1 MGKRGDDQHRYGRHY
16 TPMEVAGVLA
26 AFAVRNPT
34 DLVFDPSCGDG
45 RLLREVL
52 RLKNTPNRPA
62 RIEEVFGIDRS
73 TSAVETASREGFQ
86 AVCVDFFEI
95 EPAAVLTST
104 LRLPARFDSIIGNPP
119 YIRQEVMGSR
129 DKRRIEKCV
138 GRDMAVAPHIFWP
151 KWSGRSDIYVYFFAH
166 SARFLRPEGR
176 LVFLTAGSWLDVG
189 YGAALREFL
198 LRNFVIVAIIESGV
212 ESFFADASINTVIT
226 VLERRPASANLTEN
240 PVRFVQLNT
249 PLSEVLNLTTSGT
262 APAVEF
268 ARSIERVSSDVTYCT
283 HRIRVV
289 SQHELLKQM
298 TPPEAHDGVA
308 RQAGWNAGWGKY
320 LRAEEVFF
328 RVLAR
333 GGGSLK
339 HLSDM
344 ARVRFGVKTGANEF
358 FYVERDDEAIASD
371 SSKKPGALGPDRR
384 PQQSAKVASMKR
396 LNEVASVRR
405 GLTTGANAFFY
416 LRTPRHSAKTGRMG
430 SPDGSHP
437 HRGSPQSRKG
447 RKGGAE
453 VVEDASGQPH
463 TIESRYLSPVVFS
476 LKELP
481 GVLLD
486 QPETKRLLFNCDSSK
501 RDLRGAGALA
511 YIRAGEQAGYHLR
524 PTCAARPQW
533 YSVTRGMKPAP
544 LIFPSKVGERWVV
557 AINRARVFEDKKLY
571 GIFPRSRV
579 SALVLAALLNSTWAR
594 YYAEITCRQMTGAQA
609 IADIDVSVAE
619 AVVLPD
625 PRQLS
630 ESMKRRLESA
640 LKAIA
645 LRPVGSVFKEV
656 KRADRRRLDALVLA
670 AIGFSSRPERE
681 AVLDELYAAMVS
693 LVQGRNAKCEMRSAK

>member
-1 MGKRGDDQHRYGRHY
+1 MD
-16 TPMEVAGVLA
+16 VARFLA
-26 AFAVRNPT
+26 AFAVRNRT

-52 RLKNTPNRPA
+52 RLKGTTNRPG
-62 RIEEVFGIDRS
+62 RKEEVFGIDRS
-73 TSAVETASREGFQ
+73 TSAVEVASREGLQ
-86 AVCVDFFEI
+86 VACVDFFEI
-95 EPAAVLTST
+95 EPAAALMST
-104 LRLPARFDSIIGNPP
+104 LSLPARFDAIIGNPP
-119 YIRQEVMGSR
+119 YIRQEVMGSS
-129 DKRRIEKCV
+129 DKRRIEECV
-138 GRDMAVAPHIFWP
+138 SRDRALSPDTFWP
-151 KWSGRSDIYVYFFAH
+151 NWSGRSDIYVYFFAH
-166 SARFLRPEGR
+166 SARFLRAEGR

-198 LRNFVIVAIIESGV
+198 LRNFRIIAIIESGV

-226 VLERRPASANLTEN
+226 VLERQPAPAIRPENL
-240 PVRFVQLNT
+240 VRFVQLNT
-249 PLSEVLNLTTSGT
+249 PLSEILNRATVGRD
-262 APAVEF
+262 PAVEF
-268 ARSIERVSSDVTYCT
+268 ARSIERASSDVTSGT

-289 SQHELLKQM
+289 SQRELVKQVS
-298 TPPEAHDGVA
+298 PPESPEGVA
-308 RQAGWNAGWGKY
+308 RQTGGNAGWGKY

-328 RVLAR
+328 KVLAR
-333 GGGSLK
+333 GGGNLK
-339 HLSDM
+339 QLSDM

-358 FYVERDDEAIASD
+358 FYVERGEGMESDAS
-371 SSKKPGALGPDRR
+371 KGRRALGPARR
-384 PQQSAKVASMKR
+384 PQPSATGASMKR
-396 LNEVASVRR
+396 LNEVAFVRR

-416 LRTPRHSAKTGRMG
+416 LRTLNHSTTPAPMVSPEG
-430 SPDGSHP
+430 SNP
-437 HRGSPQSRKG
+437 HRL
-447 RKGGAE
+447 
-453 VVEDASGQPH
+453 VEDASGRAH
-463 TIESRYLSPVVFS
+463 AIESRYLTPVVFS

-481 GVLLD
+481 GILLD
-486 QPETKRLLFNCDSSK
+486 QRETKRLLFNCDTSK
-501 RDLRGAGALA
+501 SDLRGAGALA
-511 YIRAGEQAGYHLR
+511 YIRAGERAGYHLR

-571 GIFPRSRV
+571 GIFPRPRV
-579 SALVLAALLNSTWAR
+579 PRLVLAALLNSTWAR

-625 PRQLS
+625 PRKLC

-681 AVLDELYAAMVS
+681 AVLDELYAAVVS
-693 LVQGRNAKCEMRSAK
+693 LVAQRLHKGEMRNANCEMRNEN